1 MGLDADTT
9 EHVYKI
15 ELNGAILLGYGP
27 WRDQSEPFI
36 KYSCFSYE
44 SIAKSISNGVSKCIK
59 ISIIEND
66 TIKIVFNGLS
76 IQFFLAHE

>member
-15 ELNGAILLGYGP
+15 DLNGAILLVYGP

-36 KYSCFSYE
+36 N
-44 SIAKSISNGVSKCIK
+44 IH
-59 ISIIEND
+59 
-66 TIKIVFNGLS
+66 VFLMNP
-76 IQFFLAHE
+76 

>member
-36 KYSCFSYE
+36 KYLWFSYE
-44 SIAKSISNGVSKCIK
+44 PMAKHLEVL
-59 ISIIEND
+59 
-66 TIKIVFNGLS
+66 IVEVGKKNKETL
-76 IQFFLAHE
+76 IVEHEI

>member
-27 WRDQSEPFI
+27 WSDQS
-36 KYSCFSYE
+36 
-44 SIAKSISNGVSKCIK
+44 
-59 ISIIEND
+59 
-66 TIKIVFNGLS
+66 
-76 IQFFLAHE
+76 